1 MKKEKMKENVSNYVP
16 KKTNRGLIAIMIVC
30 AVLMLLLTIILPI
43 VFAIMVL
50 FVAGNNTEFQVVSD
64 DVIEITNLGLRVSV
78 DDAYYDDKSEC
89 YVLNTR
95 TEIFDKE
102 KYKSIR
108 LINDTIT
115 VTYSFIDDDGYIVG
129 NEAMFIENLNY
140 DKWKFDVNYC
150 GSQAQSLSLIHISE
164 PTRL

>member
-1 MKKEKMKENVSNYVP
+1 MKENVSNYVP

-129 NEAMFIENLNY
+129 NEAMFIENLK
-140 DKWKFDVNYC
+140 DRKSVV
-150 GSQAQSLSLIHISE
+150 
-164 PTRL
+164 